1 MARSYTAGPLN
12 HPCLPAMIRFRNL
25 RLARNGRTLIDG
37 AEFALH
43 HGWHVGL
50 TGRNG
55 AGKSTLFSLLKGE
68 IGPDQGDLERP
79 RDWIVSHMAQEVAAL
94 ARPAIEFVIDGDVEL
109 RVLEAELAKVELTDN
124 YDRMAQ
130 LHEKIADADGYTVR
144 ARAARVLDGL
154 GFAPADHERPVS
166 DFSGGWRVRLNLAH
180 TLMRRADL
188 LLLDEPTNHLDLD
201 AILWLEEWLKK
212 FTGTL
217 FLVSHDRDFLDACVD
232 HVVHIEQ
239 QKATLYTGNYSQF
252 ERQRAEK
259 LLQQQAAYVQQQAKI
274 AHMQN
279 FVARFGAKASKA
291 RQAQSRL
298 KALERLTVIAS
309 VQVDSPF
316 DFHFSPAQNLTSPLL
331 RLDNADL
338 GYGDRVVLG
347 NVNVELTPDSR
358 IGLLGRNGAGK
369 STLIKALVGD
379 LAALQGERLSAEKC
393 RIGYFA
399 QHQVDSLDLKATPL
413 LIMQRIAPKVRE
425 QELRTFLGTFDFQG
439 DMALTPCGKFSGGEK
454 SRLALAMI
462 VWQKPNV
469 LLLDEPTNH
478 LDLEMRE
485 ALTEALQEF
494 DGALVVVSHDRHLLR
509 ATVDDLLLVDNG
521 TVRTFEDDLDGY
533 AKWLDNQRTEQAR
546 NAAKA
551 TRAPVTA
558 TPAPAAAPAATV
570 KPAAAAAP
578 PQAKTAFVSRDLKKM
593 QKAVADLE
601 TRLTTLQTERDGVEA
616 ALAAG
621 DIYQPSNK
629 NRLDALNADR
639 KRLADLIDD
648 TEARLLAAME
658 QLENGAA

>member
-1 MARSYTAGPLN
+1 
-12 HPCLPAMIRFRNL
+12 MIRFRNL
-25 RLARNGRTLIDG
+25 RLARNGRTLIEG

-55 AGKSTLFSLLKGE
+55 AGKSTLFSMLKGE

-79 RDWIVSHMAQEVAAL
+79 RDWVVSHMAQEVAAL
-94 ARPAIEFVIDGDVEL
+94 PRHAIDFVVDGDVEL
-109 RVLEAELAKVELTDN
+109 RVLEAELAKVELTDD

-154 GFAPADHERPVS
+154 GFAASDHERPVS

-201 AILWLEEWLKK
+201 AILWLEEWLHK
-212 FTGTL
+212 FEGTL
-217 FLVSHDRDFLDACVD
+217 FLVSHDRDFLDSVVG
-232 HVVHIEQ
+232 HIVHIEQ

-259 LLQQQAAYVQQQAKI
+259 LMQQQAAFVQQQAKI
-274 AHMQN
+274 AHMQQ

-291 RQAQSRL
+291 KQAQSRL
-298 KALERLTVIAS
+298 KALERLTVIAPAHA
-309 VQVDSPF
+309 DSPF

-338 GYGDRVVLG
+338 GYGERTVLG
-347 NVNVELTPDSR
+347 NVNLQLTPDSR

-369 STLIKALVGD
+369 STLIKALVGE
-379 LAALQGERLSAEKC
+379 LAALRGERIAAEKC

-413 LIMQRIAPKVRE
+413 LTMQRIAPKVRE
-425 QELRTFLGTFDFQG
+425 QELRTFLGTFDFRD
-439 DMALTPCGKFSGGEK
+439 DMALTPCGQFSGGEK

-509 ATVDDLLLVDNG
+509 ATVDELVLVDDG
-521 TVRTFEDDLDGY
+521 MVRPFDDDLDGY
-533 AKWLDNQRTEQAR
+533 AKWLDMRRAEAAR
-546 NAAKA
+546 AAG
-551 TRAPVTA
+551 RAGKGN
-558 TPAPAAAPAATV
+558 PAMPAAAPAAV
-570 KPAAAAAP
+570 AEKAP
-578 PQAKTAFVSRDLKKM
+578 EKSGSRDLKKA

-601 TRLTTLQTERDGVEA
+601 TRLVQLQTERDTVEA
-616 ALAAG
+616 GLAAG
-621 DIYQPSNK
+621 DIYQPASK
-629 NRLDALNADR
+629 KKLDALLADR
-639 KRLADLIDD
+639 ARLAALIDD
-648 TEARLLAAME
+648 AEAKLLAAME
-658 QLENGAA
+658 QLEAAQSG

>member
-1 MARSYTAGPLN
+1 
-12 HPCLPAMIRFRNL
+12 MIRFRNL
-25 RLARNGRTLIDG
+25 RLARNGRTLIEG
-37 AEFALH
+37 AELALH

-55 AGKSTLFSLLKGE
+55 AGKSTLFSMLKGE
-68 IGPDQGDLERP
+68 IGPDQGDYERP
-79 RDWIVSHMAQEVAAL
+79 RDWVISHMAQEVAAL
-94 ARPAIEFVIDGDVEL
+94 PRHAIDFVVDGDVEL
-109 RVLEAELAKVELTDN
+109 RVLEAELAKVELTDD

-154 GFAPADHERPVS
+154 GFAPSDHERPVS

-212 FTGTL
+212 YEGTL
-217 FLVSHDRDFLDACVD
+217 FVVSHDRDFLDA
-232 HVVHIEQ
+232 VVGHIVNIEQ
-239 QKATLYTGNYSQF
+239 QKATLYIGNYSQF

-259 LLQQQAAYVQQQAKI
+259 LMQQQAAYVQQQAKV
-274 AHMQN
+274 AHMQQ

-291 RQAQSRL
+291 KQAQSRL
-298 KALERLTVIAS
+298 KALERLTLIAPAHA
-309 VQVDSPF
+309 DSPF

-338 GYGDRVVLG
+338 GYGSHTVLK
-347 NVNVELTPDSR
+347 NVNIQLTPDSR

-379 LAALQGERLSAEKC
+379 LAALRGDRIAAEKC

-413 LIMQRIAPKVRE
+413 LTMQRIAPRVRE

-439 DMALTPCGKFSGGEK
+439 DMALTPCGQFSGGEK

-509 ATVDDLLLVDNG
+509 ATREMELACV
-521 TVRTFEDDLDGY
+521 F
-533 AKWLDNQRTEQAR
+533 
-546 NAAKA
+546 
-551 TRAPVTA
+551 
-558 TPAPAAAPAATV
+558 APALTGRETHDEEGTYPAADT
-570 KPAAAAAP
+570 AA
-578 PQAKTAFVSRDLKKM
+578 S
-593 QKAVADLE
+593 
-601 TRLTTLQTERDGVEA
+601 
-616 ALAAG
+616 
-621 DIYQPSNK
+621 
-629 NRLDALNADR
+629 
-639 KRLADLIDD
+639 
-648 TEARLLAAME
+648 
-658 QLENGAA
+658 

>member
-1 MARSYTAGPLN
+1 
-12 HPCLPAMIRFRNL
+12 MIRFRNL
-25 RLARNGRTLIDG
+25 RLARNGRTLVEG
-37 AEFALH
+37 AEFAIH
-43 HGWHVGL
+43 HGWKVGL

-79 RDWIVSHMAQEVAAL
+79 SGWIISHMAQEVAAL
-94 ARPAIEFVIDGDVEL
+94 ERPAIEYVIDGDVEL
-109 RVLEAELAKVELTDN
+109 RVLEAELAQVEQTDD
-124 YDRMAQ
+124 YDRMAR

-166 DFSGGWRVRLNLAH
+166 DFSGGWRMRLNLAH

-212 FTGTL
+212 FDGTL
-217 FLVSHDRDFLDACVD
+217 FMVSHDRDFLDAVIG
-232 HVVHIEQ
+232 HIVHIEQ
-239 QKATLYTGNYSQF
+239 QKATLYTGNYSAF

-259 LLQQQAAYVQQQAKI
+259 LMQQQAAFVQQQAKV
-274 AHMQN
+274 AHMQQ

-298 KALERLTVIAS
+298 KALERLTLIAPAH
-309 VQVDSPF
+309 VDSPF
-316 DFHFSPAQNLTSPLL
+316 DFHFAPADNLVSPLI
-331 RLDNADL
+331 RLDDAQI
-338 GYGDRVVLG
+338 GYGDAVVLRD
-347 NVNVELTPDSR
+347 VNLSLTPDSR

-379 LAALQGERLSAEKC
+379 LALLRGERIAAEKC

-399 QHQVDSLDLKATPL
+399 QHQVDTLDLKASPL
-413 LIMQRIAPKVRE
+413 LLMQRIAPRVRE

-439 DMALTPCGKFSGGEK
+439 DMALEPCGRFSGGEK

-509 ATVDDLLLVDNG
+509 ATVDELVIVDG
-521 TVRTFEDDLDGY
+521 GRVESFDDDLDGY
-533 AKWLDNQRTEQAR
+533 AKWLDRQRAESSRAASRAPAPVAAPAPVQAVPAPAPVAPPSVAGKPAFVPRELKKAQKAVEDLEGRLAALAEEQAR
-546 NAAKA
+546 
-551 TRAPVTA
+551 
-558 TPAPAAAPAATV
+558 
-570 KPAAAAAP
+570 
-578 PQAKTAFVSRDLKKM
+578 
-593 QKAVADLE
+593 
-601 TRLTTLQTERDGVEA
+601 VES

-621 DIYQPSNK
+621 DIYQPANK
-629 NRLDALNADR
+629 ARLDGLLAERA
-639 KRLADLIDD
+639 RLAAVVADV
-648 TEARLLAAME
+648 EEKLLAAME
-658 QLENGAA
+658 ALEAGRPSM

>member
-1 MARSYTAGPLN
+1 
-12 HPCLPAMIRFRNL
+12 MIRFRNL

-55 AGKSTLFSLLKGE
+55 SGKSTLFALLKGE
-68 IGPDQGDLERP
+68 LGPDQGDLERP

-94 ARPAIEFVIDGDVEL
+94 ARHAIDYVIDGDVEL
-109 RVLEAELAKVELTDN
+109 RVLEAELARVELTDD
-124 YDRMAQ
+124 YERMAN
-130 LHEKIADADGYTVR
+130 LHVAISDADGYTVR
-144 ARAARVLDGL
+144 ARAARILDGL
-154 GFAPADHERPVS
+154 GFAAADHERPVS

-201 AILWLEEWLKK
+201 AILWLETWLKK
-212 FTGTL
+212 YEGTL
-217 FLVSHDRDFLDACVD
+217 VVVSHDRDFLDSVIGQII
-232 HVVHIEQ
+232 HIEQ
-239 QKATLYTGNYSQF
+239 QKATLYVGNYSQF

-259 LLQQQAAYVQQQAKI
+259 LMQQQSAYVQQQAKI
-274 AHMQN
+274 VHMQE

-298 KALERLTVIAS
+298 KALERLTIIAPAH
-309 VQVDSPF
+309 VDSPF
-316 DFHFSPAQNLTSPLL
+316 DFHFGKAENLTSPLI
-331 RLDNADL
+331 RLDDANL
-338 GYGDRVVLG
+338 GYGDRVVLRD
-347 NVNVELTPDSR
+347 VNVELTPDSR

-379 LAALQGERLSAEKC
+379 LALLAGERLAAEKC

-399 QHQVDSLDLKATPL
+399 QHQVDSLDLKASPL
-413 LIMQRIAPKVRE
+413 LLMQRIAPRARE
-425 QELRTFLGTFDFQG
+425 LELRSFLGGFDFNAEA
-439 DMALTPCGKFSGGEK
+439 ALTPCGQFSGGEK

-462 VWQKPNV
+462 VWQRPNV

-521 TVRTFEDDLDGY
+521 QATVFNDDLDGY
-533 AKWLDNQRTEQAR
+533 AKWLDAQRSDTR
-546 NAAKA
+546 SSAAKPA
-551 TRAPVTA
+551 EVVKTVVTAPVVVA
-558 TPAPAAAPAATV
+558 VAE
-570 KPAAAAAP
+570 KPG
-578 PQAKTAFVSRDLKKM
+578 FVSRDLKKA
-593 QKAVADLE
+593 QKAVSDLE
-601 TRLTTLQTERDGVEA
+601 TQLATLHVEREKAEA
-616 ALAAG
+616 GLAGG
-621 DIYQPSNK
+621 DIYQPGK
-629 NRLDALNADR
+629 KAQLDALLAER
-639 KRLADLIDD
+639 ARLAALIDD
-648 TEARLLAAME
+648 VEAKLLVAME
-658 QLENGAA
+658 ALEKR

>member
-1 MARSYTAGPLN
+1 
-12 HPCLPAMIRFRNL
+12 MIRFRNL
-25 RLARNGRTLIDG
+25 RLARNGRTLVEG

-79 RDWIVSHMAQEVAAL
+79 RDWIISHMAQEVAAL
-94 ARPAIEFVIDGDVEL
+94 ARPAIDFVVDGDVEL
-109 RVLEAELAKVELTDN
+109 RVLEAELAKVELTDD

-201 AILWLEEWLKK
+201 AILWLEEWLHK
-212 FTGTL
+212 FEGTL
-217 FLVSHDRDFLDACVD
+217 FLVSHDRDFLDSVVG
-232 HVVHIEQ
+232 HIVHIEQ

-259 LLQQQAAYVQQQAKI
+259 LMQQQAAFVQQQAKI
-274 AHMQN
+274 AHMQG

-291 RQAQSRL
+291 KQAQSRL
-298 KALERLTVIAS
+298 KALERLTIIAPAHA
-309 VQVDSPF
+309 DSPF

-331 RLDNADL
+331 RLDRADL
-338 GYGDRVVLG
+338 GYGERTVLA
-347 NVNVELTPDSR
+347 NVNIELTPDSR

-379 LAALQGERLSAEKC
+379 LAVLKGERIAAEKC

-399 QHQVDSLDLKATPL
+399 QHQVDTLDLKASPL
-413 LIMQRIAPKVRE
+413 LIMQRIAPRVRE

-439 DMALTPCGKFSGGEK
+439 DMALEPCGRFSGGEK

-509 ATVDDLLLVDNG
+509 ATVDELVLVDEG
-521 TVRTFEDDLDGY
+521 VVRPFDDDLDGY
-533 AKWLDNQRTEQAR
+533 AKWLDAR
-546 NAAKA
+546 RAEAARAAAKPA
-551 TRAPVTA
+551 KPAA
-558 TPAPAAAPAATV
+558 PAPAPVAAPAV
-570 KPAAAAAP
+570 SP
-578 PQAKTAFVSRDLKKM
+578 SRDQKKA
-593 QKAVADLE
+593 QKLVADLE
-601 TRLTTLQTERDGVEA
+601 TRLSQLQTERDTVEA
-616 ALAAG
+616 GLAAG
-621 DIYQPSNK
+621 DIYQPANK
-629 NRLDALNADR
+629 KKLEALLADR
-639 KRLADLIDD
+639 ARLASLIED
-648 TEARLLAAME
+648 TEAKLLAAID
-658 QLENGAA
+658 QL

>member
-1 MARSYTAGPLN
+1 
-12 HPCLPAMIRFRNL
+12 MIRFRNL
-25 RLARNGRTLIDG
+25 RLTRSGRTLIDG

-55 AGKSTLFSLLKGE
+55 TGKSTLFSMMKGE

-94 ARPAIEFVIDGDVEL
+94 ARHAIDYVIDGDVEL
-109 RVLEAELAKVELTDN
+109 RVLEAELAQVELTDN
-124 YDRMAQ
+124 YDRMAL

-154 GFAPADHERPVS
+154 GFMASDHERPVS

-217 FLVSHDRDFLDACVD
+217 FVVSHDRDFLDGVVD
-232 HVVHIEQ
+232 HIVHIEQ
-239 QKATLYTGNYSQF
+239 QRATLYTGNYSQF

-259 LLQQQAAYVQQQAKI
+259 LMQQQSAFVQQQAKI
-274 AHMQN
+274 KHMEE

-291 RQAQSRL
+291 KQAQSRL
-298 KALERLTVIAS
+298 KALERLTVIAPAHA
-309 VQVDSPF
+309 DSPF

-331 RLDNADL
+331 RLDNADI
-338 GYGDRVVLG
+338 GYAAHTVLAK
-347 NVNVELTPDSR
+347 VNVELTPDSR

-369 STLIKALVGD
+369 STLIKALMGE
-379 LAALQGERLSAEKC
+379 LTLLHGERLAAEKC

-413 LIMQRIAPKVRE
+413 LTMQRIAPRVRE

-439 DMALTPCGKFSGGEK
+439 DMALTPCGQFSGGEK

-509 ATVDDLLLVDNG
+509 ATVDTLLLVDDG
-521 TVRTFEDDLDGY
+521 TVREFDDDLDGY
-533 AKWLDNQRTEQAR
+533 AKWLDSQRTENAR
-546 NAAKA
+546 NAAKGA
-551 TRAPVTA
+551 RAPVTA
-558 TPAPAAAPAATV
+558 SPAVAPAQAETVAVAAATE
-570 KPAAAAAP
+570 PAG
-578 PQAKTAFVSRDLKKM
+578 KSGGKSGFVSRDLKKL
-593 QKAVADLE
+593 QKTVADLE
-601 TRLTTLQTERDGVEA
+601 TRLATLQVERDGTEA
-616 ALAAG
+616 GLAAG

-629 NRLDALNADR
+629 SKLDALLAER
-639 KRLADLIDD
+639 KRLAALVEDV
-648 TEARLLAAME
+648 EAKLLAAME
-658 QLENGAA
+658 ELEAAQK

>member
-1 MARSYTAGPLN
+1 
-12 HPCLPAMIRFRNL
+12 MIRFRNL
-25 RLARNGRTLIDG
+25 RLARNGRTLIEG

-55 AGKSTLFSLLKGE
+55 AGKSTLFSMLKGE

-79 RDWIVSHMAQEVAAL
+79 RDWVISHMAQEVAAL
-94 ARPAIEFVIDGDVEL
+94 PRHAIDFVVDGDVEL
-109 RVLEAELAKVELTDN
+109 RVLEADLAKVELTDD

-154 GFAPADHERPVS
+154 GFSASDHERPVS

-212 FTGTL
+212 FEGTL
-217 FLVSHDRDFLDACVD
+217 FLVSHDRDFLDA
-232 HVVHIEQ
+232 VVGHIVHLEH

-259 LLQQQAAYVQQQAKI
+259 LMQQQAAFVQQQAKI
-274 AHMQN
+274 AHMQQ

-298 KALERLTVIAS
+298 KALERLTIIAPAHA
-309 VQVDSPF
+309 DSPF

-338 GYGDRVVLG
+338 GYGDRTVLA
-347 NVNVELTPDSR
+347 NVNVQLTPDSR

-369 STLIKALVGD
+369 STLIKALVGE
-379 LAALQGERLSAEKC
+379 LTALRGERIAAEKC

-413 LIMQRIAPKVRE
+413 LTMQRIAPKVRE
-425 QELRTFLGTFDFQG
+425 QELRTFLGTFDFRD
-439 DMALTPCGKFSGGEK
+439 DMALTPCGQFSGGEK

-509 ATVDDLLLVDNG
+509 ATVDELVLVDDG
-521 TVRTFEDDLDGY
+521 QVTPFDDDLDGY
-533 AKWLDNQRTEQAR
+533 AKWLDTRRAEAAR
-546 NAAKA
+546 SASKAAKTPNAVTAAAVAPSAAAQA
-551 TRAPVTA
+551 TVTAAPVA
-558 TPAPAAAPAATV
+558 ES
-570 KPAAAAAP
+570 KD
-578 PQAKTAFVSRDLKKM
+578 AKFVSREQKKA
-593 QKAVADLE
+593 QKDVADLE
-601 TRLTTLQTERDGVEA
+601 ARLVQLQAERDTVEA
-616 ALAAG
+616 GLTAG
-621 DIYQPSNK
+621 DIYQPANK
-629 NRLDALNADR
+629 KRLDALLADR
-639 KRLADLIDD
+639 ARLAALIAD
-648 TEARLLAAME
+648 TESRLLAAIDR
-658 QLENGAA
+658 L